1 MVIEFSTGEAIAS
14 PTRREAVITLALLA
28 ITGST
33 PALAHAHLVSASPAV
48 DSTVRTAPR
57 EVSISFTEKLEEKLS
72 SITVK
77 DAAGRRFDKGA
88 ARFADT
94 SGKKLLVALSELAPG
109 RYTVDWVAASVDT
122 HGTNGSFAFTVRP

>member
-1 MVIEFSTGEAIAS
+1 MVIEFPSGEAIAS
-14 PTRREAVITLALLA
+14 STRREAVVTLALLA
-28 ITGST
+28 LVGAS

-77 DAAGRRFDKGA
+77 NAAGRRVDNGA

-94 SGKKLLVALSELAPG
+94 GGKKLLVALSELAPG
-109 RYTVDWVAASVDT
+109 RYIVDWVAASVDT
-122 HGTNGSFAFTVRP
+122 HRTTGSFAFTVRP